1 MAKTEISLEQFED
14 WKKASDRLE
23 EMKLDLQT
31 LEDKTAEILHK
42 IIHAENYGKND
53 SLTVEAMALLG
64 GGKESVPD
72 TGSLRTEL
80 GKINHDKLVLTRAIE
95 IQKRAVEKLRHK
107 RSAELCKGLTP
118 KYKGLV
124 RDVARA
130 AVNLAKMMQ
139 KERQFRDN
147 LFQADIAFTCSGN
160 GSLDT
165 SLDYAAIRFSSQLW
179 RISSGDV
186 KAFFSTRHSLL

>member
-147 LFQADIAFTCSGN
+147 LFQADIAFTGYLPPVVFK
-160 GSLDT
+160 GVGYLD
-165 SLDYAAIRFSSQLW
+165 DP
-179 RISSGDV
+179 
-186 KAFFSTRHSLL
+186 FSTINHFLEEAEKEGYILKEAVL